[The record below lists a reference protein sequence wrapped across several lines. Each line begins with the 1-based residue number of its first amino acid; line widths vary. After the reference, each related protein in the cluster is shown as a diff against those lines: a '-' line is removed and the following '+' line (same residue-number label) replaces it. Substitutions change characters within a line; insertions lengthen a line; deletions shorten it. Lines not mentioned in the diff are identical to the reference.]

1 MQPHKAGKAGMKRK
15 RPKAEEKASRPAR
28 HSKKKVRAGGGAP
41 ASAPDREADKRP
53 GENGQKPAWQV
64 KQECAQQVMLE
75 MKNIVDGLIVK
86 AKGGSCQHAKFLFDF
101 AGVEA
106 GGGEESAAGEG
117 KLLAELLLRRLDA
130 AALGS
135 VRQRVEGLDAGAPG
149 AFAVAESKEA
159 SAGSSA
165 PAAAAIAAEPAGM
178 LIGATARQ
186 T

>member
-1 MQPHKAGKAGMKRK
+1 
-15 RPKAEEKASRPAR
+15 
-28 HSKKKVRAGGGAP
+28 
-41 ASAPDREADKRP
+41 
-53 GENGQKPAWQV
+53 
-64 KQECAQQVMLE
+64 MLE

-106 GGGEESAAGEG
+106 SGGEESAAGEG

-135 VRQRVEGLDAGAPG
+135 VHQRVEGLGAGTPG

-159 SAGSSA
+159 PAGSSA
-165 PAAAAIAAEPAGM
+165 PAAAAVAAEPGWYAHRSDGE
-178 LIGATARQ
+178 ANVSR
-186 T
+186 